1 MGEQRMELGATAG
14 PLTGQGGESPEPQL
28 VCVGDYQR
36 AAGRLGARAAAY
48 LNGAAADEHTARWNC
63 DRLAAHRLLPRV
75 CVDVGRLD
83 TSVNLL
89 GTPMAAPVFLSPT
102 AGHRMFHP
110 DGELAAAE
118 GAAAAGLLWTV
129 STLASLSLEDF
140 AEFAPG
146 PFWFQLY
153 IQRDRD
159 FTADL
164 VRRAARAGARAVVLT
179 VDAPAEPLRDA
190 ERRSGLTL
198 PRSWRPTN
206 LRGAAPAAG
215 DTAGIYGSWA
225 DPAVTWSDVRWLAGL
240 CPVPVVV
247 KGILR
252 DDDARRAVEHGA
264 GAVLVSNHGGRTVD
278 TALATVDALPGV
290 VAAVA
295 DRVPV
300 LVDGGVRRGT
310 DILKALALGAT
321 AVGIGRPYLW
331 GLAVGGAGGVQHV
344 CELLRR
350 ELEITMALCGAPA
363 LAQVTADLVLRPS

>member
-1 MGEQRMELGATAG
+1 M
-14 PLTGQGGESPEPQL
+14 TGKVDENPEPQL
-28 VCVGDYQR
+28 LCVGDYQR
-36 AAGRLGARAAAY
+36 AAAHLGARAAAY

-63 DRLAAHRLLPRV
+63 ERLAAHRLVPRV

-83 TSVNLL
+83 TSGNLL
-89 GTPMAAPVFLSPT
+89 GTPVPAPVFLSPT

-110 DGELAAAE
+110 DGELAAAQ
-118 GAAAAGLLWTV
+118 GAAAAGMLWTV
-129 STLASLSLEDF
+129 STLASLSLEEF

-159 FTADL
+159 VTADL
-164 VRRAARAGARAVVLT
+164 VRRAVQAGARAVVLT
-179 VDAPAEPLRDA
+179 VDAPVEPLRDA
-190 ERRSGLTL
+190 ERRSGLAL
-198 PRSWRPTN
+198 PRSWRPAN
-206 LRGAAPAAG
+206 LRAAAPPAV

-225 DPAVTWSDVRWLAGL
+225 DPAVTWSDVGWLAGL

-264 GAVLVSNHGGRTVD
+264 GAVLVSNHGGRTID

-300 LVDGGVRRGT
+300 FVDGGIRRGT
-310 DILKALALGAT
+310 DILKSLALGAT

-331 GLAVGGAGGVQHV
+331 GLAVGGAAGVQQV
-344 CELLRR
+344 CELLGR
-350 ELEITMALCGAPA
+350 ELEIAMALCGAPT
-363 LAQVTADLVLRPS
+363 LAEVTADLVLPPS

>member
-1 MGEQRMELGATAG
+1 M
-14 PLTGQGGESPEPQL
+14 TGKGDESPGPQL
-28 VCVGDYQR
+28 LCVGDYER
-36 AAGRLGARAAAY
+36 AAGHLGARAAAY
-48 LNGAAADEHTARWNC
+48 LNGAAADEHTARWNG
-63 DRLAAHRLLPRV
+63 DRLAAYRLVPRV

-83 TSVNLL
+83 TSGNLL
-89 GTPMAAPVFLSPT
+89 GTPLAAPVFLSPT

-118 GAAAAGLLWTV
+118 GAAAAGLPWTV
-129 STLASLSLEDF
+129 STLASLALEDF

-179 VDAPAEPLRDA
+179 VDAPVEPLRDA
-190 ERRSGLTL
+190 ERRSGLAL
-198 PRSWRPTN
+198 PHSWRPAN
-206 LRGAAPAAG
+206 LRGAAAVG

-252 DDDARRAVEHGA
+252 EDDARRAVEHGA

-295 DRVPV
+295 GRVPV
-300 LVDGGVRRGT
+300 LMDGGIRRGT
-310 DILKALALGAT
+310 DILKSLALGAT

-350 ELEITMALCGAPA
+350 ELEIAMALCGAPT
-363 LAQVTADLVLRPS
+363 LAHVTADLVLPPC